1 MKTIMNWT
9 ALVLTLS
16 LAAVLLSGCQVN
28 LSIGIGDNLT
38 GESYPNAEAYRI
50 GGFTYEADAVKAVE
64 IYWRSGEVEL
74 VESDSAEL
82 IVSESGGELPED
94 TAMHYLLEDGVLKIR
109 FCASGAKIQVN
120 SNDKRLTI
128 QVPRGIELSVH
139 TTSASVKAD
148 TLEQNT
154 VLISAHS
161 GTTELGTVKAESID
175 LSSSSGSIRADS
187 IAAQTLKCQSSSGSL
202 RIQGLTAENV
212 NLETSSGSVHL
223 NLLAATQV
231 KIRTSSG
238 TTNLSLPEDG
248 AELAFFSSSG
258 KLRTVEAFE
267 RKGDLYVFGG
277 GGSKITVDS
286 SSGNLNIEDE

>member
-1 MKTIMNWT
+1 MKTIMKWT
-9 ALVLTLS
+9 ALALTLS
-16 LAAVLLSGCQVN
+16 LAAVLLSGCHVN

-38 GESYPNAEAYRI
+38 GESYPNAEAYQI
-50 GGFTYEADAVKAVE
+50 GGFTYAADAVKAVE
-64 IYWRSGEVEL
+64 IYWRSGEVAL

-82 IVSESGGELPED
+82 SVWESGGELPED

-128 QVPRGIELSVH
+128 QVPRGIRIFVH

-154 VLISAHS
+154 VLISALS

-175 LSSSSGSIRADS
+175 LSSSSGSIRADDMTV
-187 IAAQTLKCQSSSGSL
+187 QTLKCQSSSGSL
-202 RIQGLTAENV
+202 RLRGLTAEDV
-212 NLETSSGSVHL
+212 DLETSSGSVHL
-223 NLLAATQV
+223 NLHAATQV

-238 TTNLSLPEDG
+238 TTNLTLPEGG
-248 AELAFFSSSG
+248 AEIAFFSSSG
-258 KLRTVEAFE
+258 KLRTAEAFA
-267 RKGDLYVFGG
+267 RKGDLYVFGRG
-277 GGSKITVDS
+277 ESKITVDS
-286 SSGNLNIEDE
+286 SSGNLNVEN